1 MPAKKATK
9 ASRNGGSTKKSTAK
23 KKKKAAPTKRAAA
36 KSKRAAKSSKS
47 TAAKAQSTAEKG
59 AKGKAAKS
67 TAGKANKSNAAK
79 SNAAK
84 SNATKSNVTKSN
96 AAKSNAAKSN
106 AAKSNAAKSKGKPAA
121 RKAKPPSPQEQDD
134 NATTKASPD
143 AAPAAEELDSK
154 RSGSAAE
161 ADRIIESELAASGIA
176 EQAELMLDTRRTVA
190 TKAARIL
197 HEVVAQKPD
206 LLVSHVEKFA
216 RGLTSKQKRVVQTS
230 ADALPA
236 IAKIS
241 PARVAKHLP
250 TLKEAFEPTLADG
263 RDGLVRTF
271 ANLCT
276 ASVAY
281 QKRLEPILTHALEG
295 ANGKTLLRWSE
306 IVLPALKG
314 EPHARARAVVEDRL
328 DRIPRAIAQQ
338 IANNLGFKLRVR
350 YR

>member
-1 MPAKKATK
+1 MATKKATK
-9 ASRNGGSTKKSTAK
+9 KARKSAKKASAKKAKAKKANAKKTKKSGAKKAKKSGAKKTKKAGAKKAK
-23 KKKKAAPTKRAAA
+23 KK
-36 KSKRAAKSSKS
+36 
-47 TAAKAQSTAEKG
+47 
-59 AKGKAAKS
+59 
-67 TAGKANKSNAAK
+67 
-79 SNAAK
+79 
-84 SNATKSNVTKSN
+84 
-96 AAKSNAAKSN
+96 
-106 AAKSNAAKSKGKPAA
+106 
-121 RKAKPPSPQEQDD
+121 PS
-134 NATTKASPD
+134 KASGG
-143 AAPAAEELDSK
+143 A
-154 RSGSAAE
+154 AAE
-161 ADRIIESELAASGIA
+161 AARILAQENPSAAVA
-176 EQAELMLDTRRTVA
+176 EQCELLLDSRRTVA
-190 TKAARIL
+190 TKAARVV
-197 HEVVAQKPD
+197 HEIVNEKPE

-216 RGLTSKQKRVVQTS
+216 RGLTVKPKRVIQAS

-263 RDGLVRTF
+263 KDGLVRTF

-314 EPHARARAVVEDRL
+314 EPHARARSVVEDRL
-328 DRIPRAIAQQ
+328 DRIPRSIAQQ

>member
-1 MPAKKATK
+1 MATKKATK
-9 ASRNGGSTKKSTAK
+9 KSRKTAKKGSAKKAKKSTKASAK
-23 KKKKAAPTKRAAA
+23 KAKKAAPKKSAKKASPKKASAKKAGTKKA
-36 KSKRAAKSSKS
+36 KSGSAKKTSS
-47 TAAKAQSTAEKG
+47 AKAKKTS
-59 AKGKAAKS
+59 AK
-67 TAGKANKSNAAK
+67 
-79 SNAAK
+79 
-84 SNATKSNVTKSN
+84 
-96 AAKSNAAKSN
+96 
-106 AAKSNAAKSKGKPAA
+106 KPAA
-121 RKAKPPSPQEQDD
+121 DEAKSPPTAGGGAAGEAARILAQESPASAVTEQC
-134 NATTKASPD
+134 
-143 AAPAAEELDSK
+143 
-154 RSGSAAE
+154 
-161 ADRIIESELAASGIA
+161 
-176 EQAELMLDTRRTVA
+176 ELMLDSRRTVA
-190 TKAARIL
+190 TKAARVV
-197 HEVVAQKPD
+197 HELVNEKPE

-216 RGLTSKQKRVVQTS
+216 RGLTAKPKRVVQTS

-241 PARVAKHLP
+241 PARVAKHLA

-263 RDGLVRTF
+263 KDGLVRTF

-314 EPHARARAVVEDRL
+314 EPHARARSVVEDRL
-328 DRIPRAIAQQ
+328 DRIPRSIAQQ

>member
-1 MPAKKATK
+1 MATKKATK
-9 ASRNGGSTKKSTAK
+9 KSRKTAKKGSAKKAKKSTKSSAKQAKKAAPKKSAKKAAPKKKASTKKASPKKAK
-23 KKKKAAPTKRAAA
+23 AKKKAAPKKKADDESKSPPKSGGGAAGEAARILAQETPAAA
-36 KSKRAAKSSKS
+36 
-47 TAAKAQSTAEKG
+47 
-59 AKGKAAKS
+59 
-67 TAGKANKSNAAK
+67 
-79 SNAAK
+79 
-84 SNATKSNVTKSN
+84 VT
-96 AAKSNAAKSN
+96 
-106 AAKSNAAKSKGKPAA
+106 
-121 RKAKPPSPQEQDD
+121 EQC
-134 NATTKASPD
+134 
-143 AAPAAEELDSK
+143 ELLLDS
-154 RSGSAAE
+154 
-161 ADRIIESELAASGIA
+161 
-176 EQAELMLDTRRTVA
+176 RRTVA
-190 TKAARIL
+190 TKAARVV
-197 HEVVAQKPD
+197 HEIVNEKPE

-216 RGLTSKQKRVVQTS
+216 RGLTAKPKRVVQTS

-241 PARVAKHLP
+241 PARVAKHLA

-263 RDGLVRTF
+263 KDGLVRTF

-314 EPHARARAVVEDRL
+314 EPHARARSVVEDRL
-328 DRIPRAIAQQ
+328 DRIPRSIAQQ

>member
-1 MPAKKATK
+1 MATKKATK
-9 ASRNGGSTKKSTAK
+9 KARKSAK
-23 KKKKAAPTKRAAA
+23 KAKKASAKKAKKASAKKKAAK
-36 KSKRAAKSSKS
+36 KGK
-47 TAAKAQSTAEKG
+47 KAG
-59 AKGKAAKS
+59 AKKGK
-67 TAGKANKSNAAK
+67 KAS
-79 SNAAK
+79 
-84 SNATKSNVTKSN
+84 ATKK
-96 AAKSNAAKSN
+96 K
-106 AAKSNAAKSKGKPAA
+106 
-121 RKAKPPSPQEQDD
+121 KPPKSGG
-134 NATTKASPD
+134 
-143 AAPAAEELDSK
+143 
-154 RSGSAAE
+154 GSAAE
-161 ADRIIESELAASGIA
+161 AARILGQENPAPAIA
-176 EQAELMLDTRRTVA
+176 EQCELLLDSRRTVA
-190 TKAARIL
+190 TKAARVV
-197 HEVVAQKPD
+197 HEIVNEKPD

-216 RGLTSKQKRVVQTS
+216 RGLTVKPKRVVQTS

-263 RDGLVRTF
+263 KDGLVRTF

-295 ANGKTLLRWSE
+295 CNGKTLLRWSE

-314 EPHARARAVVEDRL
+314 EPHARARSVVEDRL
-328 DRIPRAIAQQ
+328 DRIPRSIAQQ

>member
-1 MPAKKATK
+1 MATKKATK
-9 ASRNGGSTKKSTAK
+9 KSRKTAK
-23 KKKKAAPTKRAAA
+23 KGSPKKADKKTSSAKKAKKAAPKKSAKKAAPKKKASTKKASAAKPKKAKKAAPKKDADEETSAPKSGGGAAGEAARIMAQETPAAA
-36 KSKRAAKSSKS
+36 
-47 TAAKAQSTAEKG
+47 
-59 AKGKAAKS
+59 
-67 TAGKANKSNAAK
+67 
-79 SNAAK
+79 
-84 SNATKSNVTKSN
+84 VT
-96 AAKSNAAKSN
+96 
-106 AAKSNAAKSKGKPAA
+106 
-121 RKAKPPSPQEQDD
+121 EQC
-134 NATTKASPD
+134 
-143 AAPAAEELDSK
+143 ELLLDS
-154 RSGSAAE
+154 
-161 ADRIIESELAASGIA
+161 
-176 EQAELMLDTRRTVA
+176 RRTVA
-190 TKAARIL
+190 TKAARVV
-197 HEVVAQKPD
+197 HEIVNEKPE

-216 RGLTSKQKRVVQTS
+216 RGLTAKPKRVVQTS

-241 PARVAKHLP
+241 PARVAKHLA

-263 RDGLVRTF
+263 KDGLVRTF

-314 EPHARARAVVEDRL
+314 EPHARARSVVEDRL
-328 DRIPRAIAQQ
+328 DRIPRSIAQQ